1 MEMMVKLLKE
11 NNTKFKYASW
21 NIPLQHGASLLS
33 RPAEEF
39 GNDSLVEEM
48 WAAKALEHAEVHF
61 NVS

>member
-1 MEMMVKLLKE
+1 MLHE
-11 NNTKFKYASW
+11 TF
-21 NIPLQHGASLLS
+21 PLQHGASLLS